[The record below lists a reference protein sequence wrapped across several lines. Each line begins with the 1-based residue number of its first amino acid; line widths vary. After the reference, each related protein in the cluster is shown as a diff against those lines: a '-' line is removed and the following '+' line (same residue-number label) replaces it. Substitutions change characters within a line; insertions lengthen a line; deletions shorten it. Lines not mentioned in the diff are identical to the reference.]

1 MQDTI
6 RVCTKLALG
15 TLKISFRKSDLEKS
29 LEKADRQ
36 LSSIEREVRSLEKIA
51 AAPERSNEFYLRLG
65 SLQSM
70 ARRFA
75 LLIADAQTILGI
87 YMWRPDRMRRLTDGM
102 TRSKDLL
109 VQLKFS
115 VAVLSP
121 LPKNLEDNISE
132 ASRAKSIDERIKC
145 VHVLGVSVSVLKDA
159 VAGFDL
165 VLREL
170 VKLGRPR
177 FLEGLVNGLLVTAV
191 VAVLMF
197 ASSSLVNLPV
207 SFQNLP
213 MWFQMLIVLI
223 VAIGIFVACL
233 RGNPPVIAIVDLG

>member
-1 MQDTI
+1 M
-6 RVCTKLALG
+6 
-15 TLKISFRKSDLEKS
+15 KISFRKSDLEKN
-29 LEKADRQ
+29 LERAERQ
-36 LSSIEREVRSLEKIA
+36 LSSIDREVRSLENIA
-51 AAPERSNEFYLRLG
+51 TAPERSNEFYLRLG

-75 LLIADAQTILGI
+75 LLIAHAQTILTI
-87 YMWRPDRMRRLTDGM
+87 YMCRPDRMRMLTDGE
-102 TRSKDLL
+102 TKSNDLL
-109 VQLKFS
+109 VRLKFS
-115 VAVLSP
+115 EAILSP

-132 ASRAKSIDERIKC
+132 ARRAKSVDERIESID
-145 VHVLGVSVSVLKDA
+145 VLRVSISGLKDA

-177 FLEGLVNGLLVTAV
+177 LLEGLVNGLLVTAM

-197 ASSSLVNLPV
+197 ASNSLVNLPV

-213 MWFQMLIVLI
+213 MWFQMLVVLI
-223 VAIGIFVACL
+223 VAIGIFIACL
-233 RGNPPVIAIVDLG
+233 RGKPPVIAIVDLG